1 MPAARWRAKKQTMNS
16 ASIIIGPG
24 YATWNSGNFRFG
36 DGGIKAKFVKKYREV
51 SAEEFGRFDSVQ
63 TGRMIEVTG
72 KLWSGYENLSLV
84 IPASATTPA
93 IGGKLFGTSALPLII
108 NGADGSRL
116 TVLNAQVTK
125 LANLTLS
132 VEKELWS
139 GDITFTGL
147 LVPGDTPGTAGAY
160 YTYSISNAYSA
171 PSFTKTNFRAPVVS
185 GAWAGTLTNA
195 GTSFAAFNFHKG
207 VVIDWKWGLDFEP
220 CTVDGYGALDAIVE
234 NFEASAKG
242 TPIGVLEADT
252 AAAMAPA
259 QALGI
264 LESTNGGDLTLTF
277 GVNSVTLKSAFI
289 AENDGFAW
297 SRKNNRIGDLT
308 WRTTVPFTAGAPTAR
323 AAVV

>member
-1 MPAARWRAKKQTMNS
+1 MNS

-63 TGRMIEVTG
+63 TGRMIQVTG
-72 KLWSGYENLSLV
+72 KLWSGYENLALV
-84 IPASATTPA
+84 IPSAATSPT
-93 IGGKLFGTSALPLII
+93 IGSKLFGTSGLALVV
-108 NGADGSRL
+108 NGQDGSRL
-116 TVLNAQVTK
+116 TVLNAQITK

-132 VEKELWS
+132 VDKELWS

-147 LVPGDTPGTAGAY
+147 LVAGDTPASSGGY
-160 YTYSISNAYSA
+160 YTYSISNSYSA
-171 PSFTKTNFRAPVVS
+171 PSFTKSNFRAPVVS
-185 GAWAGTLTNA
+185 GAWAGTLTNS
-195 GTSFAAFNFHKG
+195 GTSFAAFSFKNG
-207 VVIDWKWGLDFEP
+207 VAVDWKWDLDFEP
-220 CTVDGYGALDAIVE
+220 CTVDGFGAVDAII
-234 NFEASAKG
+234 NGFEASAKG
-242 TPIGVLEADT
+242 TPIGVLEVDT

-277 GVNSVTLKSAFI
+277 GANSVTLKQAFV
-289 AENDGFAW
+289 AENDGFSW

-308 WRTTVPFTAGAPTAR
+308 WRTTVPFSAGAPTAR
-323 AAVV
+323 AAAA